1 MEDLIIEEYRKKLE
15 ITHEFY
21 RQLIRKLALGGEL
34 TKEESTLVLEILGVN
49 TKK

>member
-15 ITHEFY
+15 ITNEFY
-21 RQLIRKLALGGEL
+21 RQLIRKIALGGEL
-34 TKEESTLVLEILGVN
+34 TKEESALVLEILGIN